1 MECEKGKGVKD
12 GIKAL
17 GTRETRKVI
26 PTVNYGRERVV
37 SE

>member
-17 GTRETRKVI
+17 GTRETGKVELQS
-26 PTVNYGRERVV
+26 TMVGRV
-37 SE
+37 